1 MLGCNR
7 PSFCKVARHP
17 SLEAY
22 AAMNQSGR
30 ISPYPL
36 QQIRSIRTRRRSGWV
51 AALGGILAAL
61 TVVAARPVGV
71 AQGVGMPATAIDHA
85 TGGAPTTR
93 AALQQVAVFS
103 GGCFWGV
110 QAVFEHVRG
119 VIGVT
124 AGYAGGE
131 ARTAAY
137 EEVSSGTTGHAESV
151 RIVFDPARVSYADL
165 LKVFF
170 TVAHDPTL
178 LNRQGPDEG
187 TQYRSAVWYTS
198 DDQKRVAESVIRQLS
213 SSHAFSRPI
222 VTQVAPLRG
231 FYSAE
236 GYHQDYFVHH
246 PDAPYIVIND
256 KPKVENLQH
265 ALPTLYQDTPV
276 LYVAATATP

>member
-1 MLGCNR
+1 MAHDTT
-7 PSFCKVARHP
+7 FI
-17 SLEAY
+17 EAN

-30 ISPYPL
+30 TL
-36 QQIRSIRTRRRSGWV
+36 QSDVRSTHTRRRTSWL
-51 AALGGILAAL
+51 AALGPFLA
-61 TVVAARPVGV
+61 VVVGVVARPVG
-71 AQGVGMPATAIDHA
+71 AAHAMPATAIGRA
-85 TGGAPTTR
+85 GPTAR
-93 AALQQVAVFS
+93 AVHQQEAVLS
-103 GGCFWGV
+103 GGCFWGL

-119 VIGVT
+119 VTGVT
-124 AGYAGGE
+124 AGYTGGD
-131 ARTAAY
+131 AATATY

-151 RIVFDPARVSYADL
+151 RILFDPARVSYADL

-198 DDQKRVAESVIRQLS
+198 DDQKRVAESVIRQLATS
-213 SSHAFSRPI
+213 RAFSRPV

-236 GYHQDYFVHH
+236 AYHQDYLVHH

-256 KPKVENLQH
+256 KPKVENLQR
-265 ALPTLYQDTPV
+265 ALPALYQDTPV
-276 LYVAATATP
+276 LYVAATSTPQ